1 MWLRTIKYIIKIQ
14 GMQKRKK
21 ICKRTSPVCYR
32 TVFLWVFSKK
42 APHNSK
48 LSVTDPVV
56 KILFRV
62 SLREPRHRLRRR
74 RWTKAAFIPKVLRA
88 AKCAWAQAARTEA
101 LPKAEAFRIGKQSHP
116 PNVSPKR
123 RKVDSVKKEKWR
135 ESEELCVNSHSFS
148 RQPTLEH
155 YWRYHVLMY
164 SLQRNLSTV
173 KTHSSKQGN
182 RQTHLFLVT
191 E

>member
-1 MWLRTIKYIIKIQ
+1 
-14 GMQKRKK
+14 MQKKV

-32 TVFLWVFSKK
+32 IVFLWVFPKK

-56 KILFRV
+56 KILFWV
-62 SLREPRHRLRRR
+62 SLRDHRRTLRRR
-74 RWTKAAFIPKVLRA
+74 RWTKAAFILKLLWPVKSAWARA
-88 AKCAWAQAARTEA
+88 ARAAA
-101 LPKAEAFRIGKQSHP
+101 LAKAEAFRMGKQSHP
-116 PNVSPKR
+116 PSVSPKR
-123 RKVDSVKKEKWR
+123 RKADSVEKEKWR

-148 RQPTLEH
+148 RQPTLVH
-155 YWRYHVLMY
+155 YRSYHVLMY
-164 SLQRNLSTV
+164 LLQRNLSTV

-182 RQTHLFLVT
+182 KQTHLFLVT